1 MCSFQGTKVR
11 EVKAA
16 KAEKSTIDAEV
27 ASLLQLKR
35 ELAVA
40 QGLDP
45 EAAIGGGGKKGKKK

>member
-1 MCSFQGTKVR
+1 MR

-16 KAEKSTIDAEV
+16 KLDKPTIDAEI

-45 EAAIGGGGKKGKKK
+45 EAAVGGGGKKKKK